1 MNEGDDTL
9 LSNLGAILWHRYR
22 YFSQEDRIKL
32 KRIANKYKG
41 GENLHYFSWSD
52 ELINAAENGDEQS
65 KFELI
70 ERGDI
75 DYPKIDFSGWIK
87 NVDIGGIIYF
97 EHDIKAFQY
106 GIKVGVFKSS
116 NPFKDY
122 FIKRHI
128 NNMFFIHDNNQLV
141 NDYRFEVLSN
151 EHYYWIGKFAYEM
164 GDDLY
169 IDPKYEQCID
179 YYFNVSKK
187 TRDAIDAW
195 SIIAKRLG
203 VVKDIRILIGKLLWK
218 EKREWIPPTPK
229 SVEYEETH
237 YYDWEWIEKI
247 FMILY
252 FLFVFYSIIYL
263 YLDYFICGKKGNGIL
278 STLYSSIQTLL
289 HKVI

>member
-22 YFSQEDRIKL
+22 YFTKEDRINL
-32 KRIANKYKG
+32 ENIANKYKG
-41 GENLHYFSWSD
+41 GEDTHYFSWYE

-70 ERGDI
+70 ERCDI
-75 DYPKIDFSGWIK
+75 DHPNIDFSGWIK
-87 NVDIGGIIYF
+87 NVEVKENFVDF
-97 EHDIKAFQY
+97 EYDVKAIQY
-106 GIKVGVFKSS
+106 AKKVGVFKCS
-116 NPFKDY
+116 NPFKDH
-122 FIKRHI
+122 FINIHI
-128 NNMFFIHDNNQLV
+128 KNMFLIHGKLV
-141 NDYRFEVLSN
+141 NNIHLEFLSN

-179 YYFNVSKK
+179 YYFNVLKK
-187 TRDAIDAW
+187 TREAIDAW

-237 YYDWEWIEKI
+237 YYDWGWIEKLFI
-247 FMILY
+247 ILY
-252 FLFVFYSIIYL
+252 CSFGFYSIVYL
-263 YLDYFICGKKGNGIL
+263 C
-278 STLYSSIQTLL
+278 
-289 HKVI
+289 

>member
-87 NVDIGGIIYF
+87 NVKDGDF
-97 EHDIKAFQY
+97 EYDVKAIQY
-106 GIKVGVFKSS
+106 GIKVGVFKCL

-122 FIKRHI
+122 FINRHI
-128 NNMFFIHDNNQLV
+128 NNMFFLNSYQLS
-141 NDYRFEVLSN
+141 NDYFHLEVISN

-169 IDPKYEQCID
+169 IDPRYEQCID
-179 YYFNVSKK
+179 YYFNVLKK
-187 TRDAIDAW
+187 SRDAIDAW

-203 VVKDIRILIGKLLWK
+203 VVKDIRIVIGKLLWK

-252 FLFVFYSIIYL
+252 FLFVFYSIII
-263 YLDYFICGKKGNGIL
+263 FIP
-278 STLYSSIQTLL
+278 
-289 HKVI
+289 